1 VGVVGVELS
10 SLEDELWDDGGCRA
24 KIVDPVG
31 GREVSLISFTG
42 AMDHSMVM
50 LRAGGGDVVEDVSF
64 DMIDGQTS

>member
-1 VGVVGVELS
+1 MGVLGVELS
-10 SLEDELWDDGGCRA
+10 SLVDGLGDDEGCRL
-24 KIVDPVG
+24 KLVDPAG